1 MFFYN
6 RIRNIFSSILSPTS
20 TLNKVAIPM
29 NNTKHS
35 LKDGYIF
42 IVPTIDR
49 MDMNETGKA
58 NLSSFPAFVE
68 ITRMR

>member
-1 MFFYN
+1 
-6 RIRNIFSSILSPTS
+6 
-20 TLNKVAIPM
+20 M